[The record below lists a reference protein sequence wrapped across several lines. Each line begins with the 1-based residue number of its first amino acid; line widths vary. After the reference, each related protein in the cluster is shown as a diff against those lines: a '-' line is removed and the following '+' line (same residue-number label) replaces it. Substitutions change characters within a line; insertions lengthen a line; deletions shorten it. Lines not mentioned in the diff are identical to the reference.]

1 MVARQ
6 VFARADLPTRGASI
20 PTPSSAVRED
30 IAIRDRR
37 VADRVQKF
45 PESVIREMTRI
56 AAWPGAVNLAQGY
69 PDFEP
74 PPAPTAA
81 AKRALDGGYNQYSI
95 TSGPRELGDATPRRA
110 IALHR

>member
-1 MVARQ
+1 PEIEEPLRHARDLGPLGWRCALLTLARQ
-6 VFARADLPTRGASI
+6 VFARADLPRRGTSI
-20 PTPSSAVRED
+20 PTPTSAIRQD

-56 AAWPGAVNLAQGY
+56 AALHGAVNLAQGY

-74 PPAPTAA
+74 PPELPAA
-81 AKRALDGGYNQYSI
+81 AKPALRPEEG
-95 TSGPRELGDATPRRA
+95 
-110 IALHR
+110 